1 MTSTLPPYSDEFLA
15 AQDADELV
23 RLLIRNED
31 RAPRNL
37 IDECARRG
45 DEMIDRFEALLEKDY
60 YWSQDQANGEWWL
73 LFHAV
78 MILGL
83 IPDARAG
90 ALLIR
95 FMRRMDEAG
104 DETLEEWLG
113 GYWPVLLQ
121 NKPDSYL
128 GALRSLAQDPAA
140 GWYTRVEAI
149 GAVIARGHATG
160 GAALDEALAWAARIA
175 FADKEDLDVRVMT
188 GSILLDFARPEH
200 RRRLERL
207 VDLQPEEV
215 RAFDRQEISAAYLTR
230 GREPQWAT
238 PPFSDPWAFYELEN
252 MAKRQIQFAEAEA
265 ELLAEEE
272 TPFGDTYV
280 RPTPKVGRNE
290 PCPCGSGKKY
300 KNCCLGGA

>member
-149 GAVIARGHATG
+149 GAVIARGHAAG

-188 GSILLDFARPEH
+188 G
-200 RRRLERL
+200 
-207 VDLQPEEV
+207 
-215 RAFDRQEISAAYLTR
+215 
-230 GREPQWAT
+230 
-238 PPFSDPWAFYELEN
+238 
-252 MAKRQIQFAEAEA
+252 
-265 ELLAEEE
+265 
-272 TPFGDTYV
+272 
-280 RPTPKVGRNE
+280 
-290 PCPCGSGKKY
+290 
-300 KNCCLGGA
+300 